1 MDILHSLTPELF
13 DTLIIVVILIGLA
26 MAAVRL
32 YADFTR
38 PLPPEPPYRPPYDE
52 EQAT

>member
-1 MDILHSLTPELF
+1 MDFLSSLTPELF
-13 DTLIIVVILIGLA
+13 DTLIVVVVLIGLA

-38 PLPPEPPYRPPYDE
+38 PLPHEPSEHRPYDE
-52 EQAT
+52 EHTI